1 MRAARIQMQQKLLLA
16 FIMLAL
22 WASIILFIFYL
33 SESELGNT
41 FGVVVIFLL
50 TRYFGLLSGIVVL
63 LLRMLRIIKNKY
75 SFIYIFVG
83 LLNVGLGILSLV
95 LFACKQMDSGFLPMF
110 MFNLSIGLTIFVDI
124 LFLPIILYIIRNS
137 RLNKSPNK

>member
-1 MRAARIQMQQKLLLA
+1 MKQNLLLA

-22 WASIILFIFYL
+22 WAGIILFVFL
-33 SESELGNT
+33 PSNSELGDGFT
-41 FGVVVIFLL
+41 IFVWVLL
-50 TRYFGLLSGIVVL
+50 TRYFGLWSGLVVL

-95 LFACKQMDSGFLPMF
+95 LFAFKQMDRSSLHMF
-110 MFNLSIGLTIFVDI
+110 IFNLSIGLIIFTDI
-124 LFLPIILYIIRNS
+124 LFLNIIL
-137 RLNKSPNK
+137 NKYQE